1 MFVGVEKMDLVLH
14 DFSRLL
20 GSTNYFVSVSIE
32 RENTIRELIPAFRKC
47 DQKFHSSFNEDSLSL
62 IL

>member
-1 MFVGVEKMDLVLH
+1 MFVGVEKMELALH

-32 RENTIRELIPAFRKC
+32 REHDKTVN
-47 DQKFHSSFNEDSLSL
+47 SSLS
-62 IL
+62 

>member
-1 MFVGVEKMDLVLH
+1 MFVGVEKMELVLH

-32 RENTIRELIPAFRKC
+32 RENNKRVN
-47 DQKFHSSFNEDSLSL
+47 SSLS
-62 IL
+62 